1 MRIIFMG
8 TPDFAVPAL
17 SALAASRHEVT
28 LVVTQPD
35 RQKGRGKALEE
46 SDVKAKAKE
55 LGIPVFQPAKVK
67 EAAAV
72 EVLRE
77 QHPDAIVVAAYGQ
90 ILSQEILDLPRY
102 GCLNIHG
109 SLLPR
114 WRGAAPIQWAVIE
127 GDEETGITIMQMD
140 KGLDTGDILLQERTK
155 IGTKETAEHLYERL
169 AAMGGPLL
177 LKALDEIENGTIT
190 RTKQDDARS
199 CYAKMLNKRQG
210 EISWTMPAARIERLV
225 RGLNSWPSAYT
236 YYRGKILKIWDADA
250 EPQKK
255 MEAAPG
261 TILSAAKDAIRVQTG
276 DGVLVLREVQPEGK
290 RRMAVK
296 DFLLGYPAEGI
307 LGQHPEK
314 GAQ

>member
-90 ILSQEILDLPRY
+90 ILSQEILDLPKF
-102 GCLNIHG
+102 GCINIHG

-114 WRGAAPIQWAVIE
+114 WRGAAPIQWSVID
-127 GDEETGITIMQMD
+127 GDERTGITIMQMD
-140 KGLDTGDILLQERTK
+140 RGLDTGDILLQESVE
-155 IGTKETAEHLYERL
+155 IGKKETAEHLYERL
-169 AAMGGPLL
+169 AAMGGPLV
-177 LKALDEIENGTIT
+177 LKALDAIEDGTIT
-190 RTKQDDARS
+190 RTKQDDAKS
-199 CYAKMLNKRQG
+199 CYAKMLTKRQG
-210 EISWTMPAARIERLV
+210 EISWTMPAVRIERLV

-236 YYRGKILKIWDADA
+236 FYRGKMLKIWDADA
-250 EPQKK
+250 EPQKE

-261 TILSAAKDAIRVQTG
+261 TILGTTKDAIRVQTG
-276 DGVLVLREVQPEGK
+276 DGVLVLKEVQPEGK
-290 RRMAVK
+290 KRMAVK

-307 LGQHPEK
+307 LGQRKE
-314 GAQ
+314 G